1 MVKYLPQNI
10 EIKRA
15 NIELHN
21 ETAQFFEEK
30 NVELFN
36 MFEQRNL
43 DRRLRTADKTCSK
56 RKFCCDLACGTGNLI
71 VRQIPEF
78 EQVIG
83 LDISRGMISVCKS
96 KGLGKKAHLLIGD
109 AENLPFQ
116 DGIFDIVTMHAAIHH
131 LPSPLSSFCQI
142 YRVLSKKGI
151 MYIDHEPNSRRL
163 RKGLEKPK
171 RVLDFI
177 AGLRARKSKKRT
189 TQSDTEVLFPAK
201 YRIAD
206 IRQEE
211 GFYSLETN
219 RELQAIGFSAV
230 KTTYHNVF
238 SMYFFRLPTPLN
250 MLSLTDNIL
259 ERVPVVRNLSS
270 HVCIWA
276 KK

>member
-1 MVKYLPQNI
+1 MKHLSQNI
-10 EIKRA
+10 EVKRA

-21 ETAQFFEEK
+21 ETAEFFEEK
-30 NVELFN
+30 NLELFN
-36 MFEQRNL
+36 TFEQRNL

-71 VRQIPEF
+71 ARQIPEF

-83 LDISRGMISVCKS
+83 LDISRGMISICKS
-96 KGLGKKAHLLIGD
+96 KGLGKKANFLIGD
-109 AENLPFQ
+109 VEKLPFQ
-116 DGIFDIVTMHAAIHH
+116 EGTFDIVTMHAALHH
-131 LPSPLSSFCQI
+131 VPSRPRSFRQI

-151 MYIDHEPNSRRL
+151 MYIDHEPNSRRF
-163 RKGLEKPK
+163 RRGLEKPK

-177 AGLRARKSKKRT
+177 AGLRIRKSKTRAT
-189 TQSDTEVLFPAK
+189 RSNAQVLFPSK

-206 IRQEE
+206 IHQEE
-211 GFYSLETN
+211 GFYSLEAR
-219 RELQAIGFSAV
+219 RELEAIGFSAI
-230 KTTYHNVF
+230 KITYHNVF

-250 MLSLTDNIL
+250 MLSVMDNIL